1 VHSVAS
7 SLMGRP
13 EQGLKDLINP
23 AIGTNYDSQ
32 LWKALA
38 YARQG
43 KWAEA
48 REKFKNAE
56 FAITSLPIE
65 LQRILISEAMRCS
78 LEVKDYS
85 GAAKRSDDLDVVGL
99 PSELKGAIAVLRGR
113 LAEALGHDKDALG
126 QYRIAIGSTDR
137 AAAAEAKLLEIVL
150 RQRRDEISQTE
161 VLRELETLSVMWRGD
176 AVEVSA
182 ANHGADL
189 PRDRTLRRILCGGT
203 DRDQAATQF
212 RANAASAGCG
222 GGAVLAAVS
231 EPEGRRPSAGRR
243 ARDVLRVS

>member
-1 VHSVAS
+1 MGGGLSPEAKGVLDLALADAKPGVEDPVALTVHSAAS

-13 EQGLKDLINP
+13 EQGLKDLTNP
-23 AIGTNYDSQ
+23 AIGTNYDAQ

-43 KWAEA
+43 KWVEA

-65 LQRILISEAMRCS
+65 LQRILISDAMRCS

-85 GAAKRSDDLDVVGL
+85 GAAKRSDDLEVVGL
-99 PSELKGAIAVLRGR
+99 PSELKGAISVLRGR

-137 AAAAEAKLLEIVL
+137 APASEAKLLEIVL
-150 RQRRDEISQTE
+150 RQKRDEISQAE

-176 AVEVSA
+176 AVAVRALQIMARLYPETRPHGHSFATARA
-182 ANHGADL
+182 AA
-189 PRDRTLRRILCGGT
+189 
-203 DRDQAATQF
+203 
-212 RANAASAGCG
+212 
-222 GGAVLAAVS
+222 
-231 EPEGRRPSAGRR
+231 
-243 ARDVLRVS
+243 